1 MSIFTENLKG
11 KDLTAA
17 DKYIY
22 LFLVNNFSEAG
33 ACDLPNE
40 KLCELLEVS
49 LSTFR
54 KSIKTLQEKKLV
66 KIQRFPNKRVLKFTT
81 LVKNTTLVIF
91 TTPIKIY
98 YPTESIKNL
107 NKSESYDT
115 SWADFSIKIW
125 NLERKEA
132 KERSI
137 YIYKYINS
145 INVNKINIEEG
156 KSSLTSFASTSLKYY
171 IDKFNFVNDLGHK
184 NLNQI
189 KKDQISDFALTPL
202 SESLPVPAKQ
212 KKPRKAKAKAPFVPP
227 TVEQV
232 EEYMKQY
239 VDKTSHKIPKLLTLD
254 LAVISEQFIARY
266 SDDWSEVKNWK
277 NKTITFLCN
286 QTLWNKN
293 QKGYATKKRK
303 NQDAI
308 EEIFGKGLEPENNII
323 DAIQTQDANGS
334 VLYDASTSNQITAQP
349 AAEADK
355 TELSAAEYIRR
366 FKLGEI
372 K

>member
-1 MSIFTENLKG
+1 MSIFTENLQG

-107 NKSESYDT
+107 NKSESYLA

-125 NLERKEA
+125 ELERKEA
-132 KERSI
+132 KERYI
-137 YIYKYINS
+137 YINTYINS
-145 INVNKINIEEG
+145 INININNIEG

-171 IDKFNFVNDLGHK
+171 IDKFNFVNDPDHR
-184 NLNQI
+184 NINQI
-189 KKDQISDFALTPL
+189 QN
-202 SESLPVPAKQ
+202 SLIPTEPAKTSL
-212 KKPRKAKAKAPFVPP
+212 AEIAKAPAKRKRAKAQFKPP
-227 TVEQV
+227 TAEQV

-239 VDKTSHKIPKLLTLD
+239 VEKKSAKIPKLLTID
-254 LAVISEQFIARY
+254 LAILSEQFIARY
-266 SDDWSEVKNWK
+266 EDDWSEVKNWK
-277 NKTITFLCN
+277 NKTITFLGN
-286 QTLWNKN
+286 QIIWNKN
-293 QKGYATKKRK
+293 QKGYTTKRRK

-308 EEIFGKGLEPENNII
+308 EEIFGKGLEPETNII
-323 DAIQTQDANGS
+323 DAVQTENADGS
-334 VLYDASTSNQITAQP
+334 VLYDASSSNQITAQP
-349 AAEADK
+349 AEEA
-355 TELSAAEYIRR
+355 ELSAAEYIEK
-366 FKLGEI
+366 FKKGEI